1 MREALQQKQLSSS
14 FGTNNAYHPL
24 TQTYLIVPRVGHFKD
39 LFPVEPTSKPSSR
52 HSIAIKK
59 EATLNKYTKP
69 LMQAT
74 QAVFYS
80 ETTFS
85 VWLGLSQTNGYR
97 AFISDSQKVGWGG
110 GEDY

>member
-24 TQTYLIVPRVGHFKD
+24 TQTYLIVPTVGNFKD

-52 HSIAIKK
+52 HSIATQK
-59 EATLNKYTKP
+59 EATLNKYTP

-74 QAVFYS
+74 QAVFYI
-80 ETTFS
+80 ETNFI
-85 VWLGLSQTNGYR
+85 LGL
-97 AFISDSQKVGWGG
+97 ISNDNFYL
-110 GEDY
+110 DPPPYII